1 MAMDHLFV
9 DIQAAANHS
18 GVRFSSSQVKILDSR
33 SLRHLKVRDM
43 LHTLSAMATH
53 YSL

>member
-9 DIQAAANHS
+9 DIQAAAHDS
-18 GVRFSSSQVKILDSR
+18 GVLLSSSQVKILDSR
-33 SLRHLKVRDM
+33 SLRRFKVRDM